1 MTHHTTRNKR
11 KHKKRGGAATAFP
24 SCYFD
29 PTATPPAASSGGD
42 LLVAADRGI
51 RPAFQVPKGG
61 RRTHSKRRTS
71 ITRHKKKGGFYPSVM
86 GNFTA
91 SASKYIVPMSLY
103 AAYKMM
109 RVSKTGKGTRRTRK
123 R

>member
-1 MTHHTTRNKR
+1 MTRHTTCNRRHK
-11 KHKKRGGAATAFP
+11 KKRGGAATALP

-29 PTATPPAASSGGD
+29 PSKDPSAASSGYD
-42 LLVAADRGI
+42 LLGAADRGI

-61 RRTHSKRRTS
+61 RRRTY
-71 ITRHKKKGGFYPSVM
+71 KKKGGFYPSVM

-103 AAYKMM
+103 ALYKMM
-109 RVSKTGKGTRRTRK
+109 RVNKTGSKTGSKTSSKKGRRTR
-123 R
+123 RR

>member
-1 MTHHTTRNKR
+1 MTRHRKRHTRGSKR
-11 KHKKRGGAATAFP
+11 KYKKRGGGATALP

-29 PTATPPAASSGGD
+29 RTATPPAASSGYD
-42 LLVAADRGI
+42 LLGAADRGI
-51 RPAFQVPKGG
+51 RLALQVPKGG
-61 RRTHSKRRTS
+61 RRR
-71 ITRHKKKGGFYPSVM
+71 TRHKKKGGFYPSVM

-109 RVSKTGKGTRRTRK
+109 RVSKIGKKGSRSRRTRK

>member
-1 MTHHTTRNKR
+1 MTRHRKRHTRGSKR
-11 KHKKRGGAATAFP
+11 KHKKRGGGATALP

-29 PTATPPAASSGGD
+29 RTATPPAASSGYD
-42 LLVAADRGI
+42 LLGAADRGI
-51 RPAFQVPKGG
+51 RLALQVPKGG
-61 RRTHSKRRTS
+61 KRRTY
-71 ITRHKKKGGFYPSVM
+71 KKKGGFYPSVM

-103 AAYKMM
+103 ALYKMM
-109 RVSKTGKGTRRTRK
+109 RVSKTGRRTRK